1 MFLVGNVS
9 SDLGKRTKLDY
20 KISIVMLQYVK
31 FKIGRGYLYFVC
43 NWDEYLK
50 RNS

>member
-20 KISIVMLQYVK
+20 KISIVMLQ
-31 FKIGRGYLYFVC
+31 FTIRKIL
-43 NWDEYLK
+43 NW
-50 RNS
+50 

>member
-20 KISIVMLQYVK
+20 KISIVMLQVT
-31 FKIGRGYLYFVC
+31 I
-43 NWDEYLK
+43 
-50 RNS
+50 RNI

>member
-20 KISIVMLQYVK
+20 KISIVMLLVTIR
-31 FKIGRGYLYFVC
+31 KI
-43 NWDEYLK
+43 
-50 RNS
+50 